1 MKSTVGRPRRV
12 TDAQIRI
19 ILAWRAE
26 LVELKAARNAVKTT
40 RQLARELQ
48 LSTATISDVIRRHGL
63 FKQPSPEQREAAL
76 RHRRATLRRL
86 RDLQQRV
93 PGLSASQF
101 AAVVRWWREQQAL
114 GKRLRTEQVQQPRV
128 SDARAFARQL
138 GISVGLLRRTLAELN
153 RRR

>member
-1 MKSTVGRPRRV
+1 VKSTVGRPRRV

-26 LVELKAARNAVKTT
+26 LVELKAARKAVRTT

-63 FKQPSPEQREAAL
+63 FKQPSPEQREATL
-76 RHRRATLRRL
+76 RHRQATLRRL
-86 RDLQQRV
+86 RNMQQRV

-101 AAVVRWWREQQAL
+101 AAVVRWWRDKQATE
-114 GKRLRTEQVQQPRV
+114 KRLSGKKVQQPRG
-128 SDARAFARQL
+128 SDARIFAEQL
-138 GISVGLLRRTLAELN
+138 GIKLALLRRALAELN